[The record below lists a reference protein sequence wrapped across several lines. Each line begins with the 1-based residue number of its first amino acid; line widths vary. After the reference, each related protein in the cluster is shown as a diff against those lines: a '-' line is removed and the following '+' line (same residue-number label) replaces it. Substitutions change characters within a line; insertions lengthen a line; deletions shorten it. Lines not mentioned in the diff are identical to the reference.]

1 MMEKERL
8 SAKPHHLRMDDRKVL
23 TLTGISDV
31 DSFDEKEVIAY
42 TDWGELSVLGSH
54 LQITK
59 WNRENGDMAL
69 EGKVDSLTYTEN
81 RRKGGFFS
89 RLFR

>member
-1 MMEKERL
+1 
-8 SAKPHHLRMDDRKVL
+8 
-23 TLTGISDV
+23 
-31 DSFDEKEVIAY
+31 
-42 TDWGELSVLGSH
+42 VLGSH

-81 RRKGGFFS
+81 RQKGGFFS

>member
-31 DSFDEKEVIAY
+31 DIFDENKLY
-42 TDWGELSVLGSH
+42 T
-54 LQITK
+54 
-59 WNRENGDMAL
+59 
-69 EGKVDSLTYTEN
+69 
-81 RRKGGFFS
+81 
-89 RLFR
+89 